1 MEFESDI
8 HISKYDTN
16 IEVAQ
21 KLIYARYQSE
31 VMGLKLSHDFYT
43 ADDLEEIASH
53 LMAFVKASRAREKR
67 NDE

>member
-1 MEFESDI
+1 MEFENDI
-8 HISKYDTN
+8 HISKDDAN

-21 KLIYARYQSE
+21 KLIYAKYQTE

-43 ADDLEEIASH
+43 ADDLEEIAGH

>member
-1 MEFESDI
+1 MEFGNDI
-8 HISKYDTN
+8 HISEDDTN

-21 KLIYARYQSE
+21 KLIYARYQTD

-43 ADDLEEIASH
+43 VDDLEEIAGH